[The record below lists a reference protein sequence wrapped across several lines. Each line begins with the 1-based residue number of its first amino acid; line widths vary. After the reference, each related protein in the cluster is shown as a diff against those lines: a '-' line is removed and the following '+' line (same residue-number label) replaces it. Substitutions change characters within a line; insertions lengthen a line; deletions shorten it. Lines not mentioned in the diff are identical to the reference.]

1 MSETPTGDS
10 FDMPGDFR
18 QATIY
23 IKSTVPGAPAIRIP
37 FQRPPRAEHFTDRE
51 RELAQLLS
59 DLQPG
64 RVVTLCGPGGI
75 GKTALA
81 AEAIWK
87 LAPAGQRPER
97 FPDGVVFHSF
107 YGRPNAALAF
117 EHIVRSFDET
127 ARDTSVGAA
136 YRVLSG
142 KRALLIL
149 DGTEETDD
157 LGAVLEVRG
166 GCGVLITSRRR
177 QDAVAERQDVKP
189 LQPDDAVELLRAWG
203 KGQAADEA
211 AAQRICEVVG
221 RLPLAVR
228 LVGRYLNQTEEPA
241 AEYLAWLEETPIE
254 ALSHGEHREESVDLL
269 LERSLAQVSEGAR
282 RALAVVG
289 LLALAPFG
297 VEPVAQA
304 MGLAARGAKRL
315 LGELVSYGL
324 LLRSGQGYEVSH
336 ALVHTYARRRM
347 AAGEEAVERLA
358 AYYDALAREQREK
371 GLEGYRRLDA
381 ERGHLM
387 RVLAGCE
394 EGERWEAARR
404 LVWAVDG
411 YLDIQ
416 GHWTDRA
423 TALEVGVKAARSL
436 NRRRDEEA
444 FLIMMGLA
452 SGALG
457 QVEQAIEYY
466 KQALTIC
473 GEIGHRPDEGNAL
486 GNLGNAYSALGQVER
501 AIEYHEAALEI
512 AQEIGHRRNEG
523 ACLGSLGIAYRAL
536 GQVERAIEY
545 HEAALEIA
553 QEIGHRRNEG
563 ACLGSLGIA
572 YRALGQVERAI
583 EYHEAAL
590 EISQEIGDRRGEG
603 NRLGNLGIA
612 YRDLGQVEADGDRPG
627 AIEYYEAALEISQE
641 IGDRRMEGS
650 VVGSLGIAYRDLGQV
665 ERAKEYLQQAL
676 AIFEEIKSPYAEQA
690 RRQLAEL
697 ED

>member
-1 MSETPTGDS
+1 MSETPTGDT

-51 RELAQLLS
+51 RELAQLLA

-87 LAPAGQRPER
+87 LAPADRRPER

-107 YGRPNAALAF
+107 YGRPDAALAF

-149 DGTEETDD
+149 DGTEEADD

-166 GCGVLITSRRR
+166 GCGVLVTSRSR

-189 LQPDDAVELLRAWG
+189 LEPEDAVELLRAWG

-211 AAQRICEVVG
+211 AAERICEVVG

-228 LVGRYLNQTEEPA
+228 LVGRYLDQTEEPA

-304 MGLAARGAKRL
+304 MALAERGAKRL

-358 AYYDALAREQREK
+358 AYY
-371 GLEGYRRLDA
+371 
-381 ERGHLM
+381 
-387 RVLAGCE
+387 
-394 EGERWEAARR
+394 
-404 LVWAVDG
+404 
-411 YLDIQ
+411 
-416 GHWTDRA
+416 T
-423 TALEVGVKAARSL
+423 
-436 NRRRDEEA
+436 
-444 FLIMMGLA
+444 
-452 SGALG
+452 
-457 QVEQAIEYY
+457 
-466 KQALTIC
+466 
-473 GEIGHRPDEGNAL
+473 
-486 GNLGNAYSALGQVER
+486 
-501 AIEYHEAALEI
+501 
-512 AQEIGHRRNEG
+512 
-523 ACLGSLGIAYRAL
+523 
-536 GQVERAIEY
+536 
-545 HEAALEIA
+545 
-553 QEIGHRRNEG
+553 
-563 ACLGSLGIA
+563 
-572 YRALGQVERAI
+572 
-583 EYHEAAL
+583 
-590 EISQEIGDRRGEG
+590 
-603 NRLGNLGIA
+603 
-612 YRDLGQVEADGDRPG
+612 
-627 AIEYYEAALEISQE
+627 
-641 IGDRRMEGS
+641 
-650 VVGSLGIAYRDLGQV
+650 
-665 ERAKEYLQQAL
+665 
-676 AIFEEIKSPYAEQA
+676 
-690 RRQLAEL
+690 QLAESESSRGL
-697 ED
+697 S